1 MPVHDWT
8 RVEAGIFHAFHHDWI
23 TELARALNRG
33 VLPPAYY
40 ALPEQ
45 FAGRLGPDV
54 LTLRRPGGSVLP
66 AAGTPD
72 ADGGVALAVE
82 PPKVSLR
89 MRAEANRYAARAK
102 AVAVRH
108 VTDHHVVA
116 MVEIL
121 SPGNKN
127 NVNGLNAFVRKAHE
141 ALAAGVHLLLVDLF
155 PPGPRDPQGIHGA
168 VWGDDCGGDY
178 ALPPDKPLTCVA
190 YVGGASAEAFIEPVA
205 VGDSLPDMPLFLTPE
220 TYVPVPLERTYESA
234 WAGLPTYWRDVLAAG
249 G

>member
-23 TELARALNRG
+23 TDLSRTLNQG

-45 FAGRLGPDV
+45 FAGGLGPDV
-54 LTLRRPGGSVLP
+54 LTLRRPGDAPSPG
-66 AAGTPD
+66 PD
-72 ADGGVALAVE
+72 EAEGGVALALE
-82 PPKVSLR
+82 PPKVRMR

-108 VTDHHVVA
+108 VTNHRVVA

-121 SPGNKN
+121 SLGNKN
-127 NVNGLNAFVRKAHE
+127 NLNGLNAFVRKAHD

-155 PPGPRDPQGIHGA
+155 PPGPRDPEGIHRA
-168 VWGDDCGGDY
+168 VWGADCGEGY
-178 ALPPDKPLTCVA
+178 ALPPGKPLTCVA
-190 YVGGASAEAFIEPVA
+190 YVGGPSAEAFIEPVGI
-205 VGDSLPDMPLFLTPE
+205 GDTLPDMPLFLTPE
-220 TYVPVPLERTYESA
+220 TYVPVPLEATYESA
-234 WAGLPTYWRDVLAAG
+234 WNGLPAYWRDVLTAG
-249 G
+249 R